1 MRAMAFATAAA
12 LFLAGPALADGPIA
26 TAPAAGASA
35 PQPTA
40 PSPELPRPGEA
51 PPQGPQMAMGPC
63 GPEKVKPDGSLEKA
77 PHGEIEGGVGTRG
90 YREVAGSI
98 CQPVGKDGFVAVSA
112 GETQGDY
119 GYRRR

>member
-1 MRAMAFATAAA
+1 MRAAAFATAVA
-12 LFLAGPALADGPIA
+12 LFLAGPALADGPIT
-26 TAPAAGASA
+26 TAPAAGPAS

-77 PHGEIEGGVGTRG
+77 PHGEVEAGLGTGG
-90 YREVAGSI
+90 YREIGGSV
-98 CQPVGKDGFVAVSA
+98 CQPLGKDGFVAISA
-112 GETQGDY
+112 GQTQGDY

>member
-1 MRAMAFATAAA
+1 MRAAAFATAVA

-26 TAPAAGASA
+26 TAPAAGPAP

-40 PSPELPRPGEA
+40 PSAELPAPGA
-51 PPQGPQMAMGPC
+51 VTAQGPQMAMGPC

-77 PHGEIEGGVGTRG
+77 PHGEIEGGIGTRG
-90 YREVAGSI
+90 YREVGGSV
-98 CQPVGKDGFVAVSA
+98 CQPVGKDGYVAVSA
-112 GETQGDY
+112 GETQGDF